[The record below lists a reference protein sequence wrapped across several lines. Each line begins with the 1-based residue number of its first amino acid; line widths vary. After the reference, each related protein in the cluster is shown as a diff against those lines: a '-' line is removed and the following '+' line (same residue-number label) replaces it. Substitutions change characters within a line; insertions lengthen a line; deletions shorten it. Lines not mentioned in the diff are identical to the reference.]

1 MNTIPVLA
9 GTDIKFDAQVRA
21 RSQYDDKS
29 FDTANSENSYSELRT
44 RLGMSATVDDNAHLY
59 IQLQDSR
66 IIGDNNQFGSPSSG
80 TLNDSKN
87 VDLHQGYIKIDKIF
101 GEGWGGQAGRF
112 EFVKGNQRFFGDVGW
127 SNVGRSW
134 EGGGLGSLI
143 FQLSGHQAIGADR

>member
-1 MNTIPVLA
+1 MKKIVGITFTTALLLLNTIPVLA

-80 TLNDSKN
+80 TLMTAKM
-87 VDLHQGYIKIDKIF
+87 
-101 GEGWGGQAGRF
+101 
-112 EFVKGNQRFFGDVGW
+112 
-127 SNVGRSW
+127 
-134 EGGGLGSLI
+134 
-143 FQLSGHQAIGADR
+143 